1 MSPDATSEKETK
13 GNCCAFLTFLQQFP
27 RRRRQRSDD
36 MFRCVGEMIRRKRRF
51 SPSIWIEKF
60 EKFLPRTIPP
70 HILEN
75 KTVNILVQDEDKD
88 ASPIVSFLFG
98 ELRSISRD
106 DAWGEKFFSTRAPPF
121 FNRGGRS
128 LSRLHFALC
137 PPDIVRHVL
146 FFRRRFLWKQGAYV
160 GKETPRGWR
169 MFCNFS
175 GLLVSRAV
183 LVFLLKQSSHPL
195 ANWKDTFLSF
205 SNCTDLSGFSF
216 FSFFSMRQIP
226 SISSYRSR
234 SAVV

>member
-13 GNCCAFLTFLQQFP
+13 GNCCAFLTFFQQFP

-106 DAWGEKFFSTRAPPF
+106 DARGEKFFSTRAP
-121 FNRGGRS
+121 
-128 LSRLHFALC
+128 LHFSTEEEEVYLVCTSLC
-137 PPDIVRHVL
+137 ARPIL
-146 FFRRRFLWKQGAYV
+146 CGMSCFFAADFY
-160 GKETPRGWR
+160 ESRGR
-169 MFCNFS
+169 T
-175 GLLVSRAV
+175 
-183 LVFLLKQSSHPL
+183 L
-195 ANWKDTFLSF
+195 ARKLHGDGECSVTF
-205 SNCTDLSGFSF
+205 
-216 FSFFSMRQIP
+216 QV
-226 SISSYRSR
+226 Y
-234 SAVV
+234 

>member
-1 MSPDATSEKETK
+1 MDREVRE
-13 GNCCAFLTFLQQFP
+13 
-27 RRRRQRSDD
+27 
-36 MFRCVGEMIRRKRRF
+36 
-51 SPSIWIEKF
+51 
-60 EKFLPRTIPP
+60 IPP
-70 HILEN
+70 ANDSSSHFKKQNREYPCARRGC
-75 KTVNILVQDEDKD
+75 KD

-106 DAWGEKFFSTRAPPF
+106 DARGEKFFSTRAPPF

-216 FSFFSMRQIP
+216 FFPFFRCDK
-226 SISSYRSR
+226 YRR
-234 SAVV
+234 SQAIDLDPRWCKCGAREFSKGKGFFRYFYVENLYPRGFNYA